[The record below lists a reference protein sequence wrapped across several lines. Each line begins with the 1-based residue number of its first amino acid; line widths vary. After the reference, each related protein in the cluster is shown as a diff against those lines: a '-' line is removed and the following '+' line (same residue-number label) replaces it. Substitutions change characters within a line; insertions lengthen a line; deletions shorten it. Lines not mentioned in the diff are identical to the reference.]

1 MLSLISFFLILNY
14 FNSDCMTD
22 VRQNLAA
29 PRTVGKHDSNS
40 YLNDLLNN
48 TQTAVVDQIK
58 SVLNNLQ
65 VNLLNNTQD

>member
-1 MLSLISFFLILNY
+1 
-14 FNSDCMTD
+14 MTD

-48 TQTAVVDQIK
+48 TQTTVVDQIK

-65 VNLLNNTQD
+65 VNLLTNTQD